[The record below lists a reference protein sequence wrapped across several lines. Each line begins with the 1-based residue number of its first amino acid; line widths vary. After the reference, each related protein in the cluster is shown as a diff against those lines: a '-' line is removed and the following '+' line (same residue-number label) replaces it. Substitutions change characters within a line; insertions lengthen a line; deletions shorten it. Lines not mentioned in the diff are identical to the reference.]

1 MLYGFGQIFFF
12 SCFIFSFFFSAYRI
26 LFFSNIPLVDESTL
40 SGSMVTTV
48 WALIAPANEAITASD
63 GKKSMVV

>member
-1 MLYGFGQIFFF
+1 MDLVRFF
-12 SCFIFSFFFSAYRI
+12 SSLALFFLFFFSAYRI